1 MSDFVG
7 NGWVWFNMCN
17 AFYGVRIKSGTVI
30 MECGVKDTSQW
41 ELGVPQIVQLQMHSV
56 HYQVA
61 FEKVNFDY

>member
-1 MSDFVG
+1 
-7 NGWVWFNMCN
+7 
-17 AFYGVRIKSGTVI
+17 

-41 ELGVPQIVQLQMHSV
+41 ELGVPQIVQLQMHAV